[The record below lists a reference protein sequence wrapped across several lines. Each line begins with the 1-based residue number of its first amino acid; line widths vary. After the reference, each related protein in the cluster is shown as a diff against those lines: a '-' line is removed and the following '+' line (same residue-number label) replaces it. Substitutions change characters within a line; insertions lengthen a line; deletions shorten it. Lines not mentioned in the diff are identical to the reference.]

1 MKSRPYF
8 TLNDIV
14 MLSMLAALVFALR
27 IYLRIPMH
35 LPGKSGIF
43 WVVPIILGLGITGK
57 PGSATYIGVL
67 SGVLSALFGMGD
79 NGVLEGIN
87 YVVMGIAIDA
97 GGFFFR
103 DRLDNVLVGVMLG
116 ALGNLAKMVSNSYLD
131 VSMGVP
137 AAYVMVG
144 MTMTIG
150 THLLFGGIGGGIAA
164 VLLGR
169 LYKSGIVERYAKRS
183 RH

>member
-1 MKSRPYF
+1 MKQRPYF
-8 TLNDIV
+8 SLNDVV

-43 WVVPIILGLGITGK
+43 WVVPIIIGVGITGK
-57 PGSATYIGVL
+57 LGSGTYIGLL
-67 SGVLSALFGMGD
+67 SGVLAALFGMGD

-87 YVVMGIAIDA
+87 YLVMGTAIDA
-97 GGFFFR
+97 GAFLFR
-103 DRLDNVLVGVMLG
+103 GRLDNVLVGIFLG
-116 ALGNLAKMVSNSYLD
+116 VLGNLAKMVSNSYID

-137 AAYVMVG
+137 AAYVVVG
-144 MTMTIG
+144 MAMTIG
-150 THLLFGGIGGGIAA
+150 THALFGGIGGGVSA

-169 LYKSGIVERYAKRS
+169 LYRSGIVEHNAK
-183 RH
+183 

>member
-1 MKSRPYF
+1 MKSRQYF

-27 IYLRIPMH
+27 LYLRIPMH

-43 WVVPIILGLGITGK
+43 WVVPIIIGVGITGK
-57 PGSATYIGVL
+57 LGSGTYIGFV
-67 SGVLSALFGMGD
+67 SGVLAALFGMGD
-79 NGVLEGIN
+79 NGFLEGIN
-87 YVVMGIAIDA
+87 YLVMGMAIDA
-97 GGFFFR
+97 GAFLFR
-103 DRLDNVLVGVMLG
+103 GRLDNLLVGIFLG
-116 ALGNLAKMVSNSYLD
+116 ALGNLTKMVSNSYID
-131 VSMGVP
+131 ITMGVP

-144 MTMTIG
+144 MTMTVG

-169 LYKSGIVERYAKRS
+169 LYKSGIVERNGK
-183 RH
+183 